1 MLKMASVARGQAGLH
16 FHELR
21 NPRCRASVMH
31 PSSVQPGTTSCEPG
45 CSSRRC
51 GSFDELQQQGLQPSG
66 ITYSDYEPGEL
77 LTIF

>member
-1 MLKMASVARGQAGLH
+1 MQGIRDASQLSATGYHLVR
-16 FHELR
+16 
-21 NPRCRASVMH
+21 V
-31 PSSVQPGTTSCEPG
+31 G
-45 CSSRRC
+45 CSSGRC